1 MQPPDEGEAKA
12 MQGLRIT
19 SEPRSSPE
27 DATFVRESLALFNV
41 AATGDSYYSP
51 LAIYLRDGRGAILGG
66 AVGHLWGGWLDLSLL
81 WVAEPLRGQGYGK
94 KLLEAAEDE
103 ARAQGCRGVF
113 LSTFSFQARPFYER
127 FGYEVIADVPDY
139 PAGHTYHLLKKMLKD
154 QPGESER

>member
-1 MQPPDEGEAKA
+1 

-66 AVGHLWGGWLDLSLL
+66 AVGHVWGGWLDLSLL
-81 WVAEPLRGQGYGK
+81 WVAEPVRGQGYGK

-127 FGYEVIADVPDY
+127 LGYEVIADVPDY
-139 PAGHTYHLLKKMLKD
+139 PVGHTYHVLKKILED
-154 QPGESER
+154 PPG